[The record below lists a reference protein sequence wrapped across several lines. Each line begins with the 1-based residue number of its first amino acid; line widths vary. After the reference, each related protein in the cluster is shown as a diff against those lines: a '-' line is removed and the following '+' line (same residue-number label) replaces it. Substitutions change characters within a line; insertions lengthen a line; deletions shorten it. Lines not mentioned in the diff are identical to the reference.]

1 MVNAGIARLG
11 RMAME
16 GSGEMSKFR
25 TFEITHLIE
34 HLRIEAQRAASGEK
48 IGTVQ
53 PIDVLLKDAADTLA
67 EAHAYYC
74 AVEGALA

>member
-11 RMAME
+11 CMAME
-16 GSGEMSKFR
+16 GEREMSKFR

-34 HLRIEAQRAASGEK
+34 HLRIEARRAANGEQ

-53 PIDVLLKDAADTLA
+53 PIDVLLKDAAETLS
-67 EAHAYYC
+67 EGHAYYC